1 MDMKEGVI
9 YMKKTLIN
17 IGGLLLF
24 YSVIVFGVLLLNMR
38 FSHLNNITNERIN
51 DTYIAMNK

>member
-1 MDMKEGVI
+1 
-9 YMKKTLIN
+9 MKKTLIN